1 MNSLEQFIDGFA
13 GKTISVAMQ
22 DLETGWEL
30 FINAD
35 VMMHPASTMKVPVMM
50 EVFRQAEVGLLSLD
64 DRLEIYNSF
73 QSLVDGSEFALEEV
87 DDSDKT
93 LYARIGENETI
104 RELIRLMIVR
114 SSNLASNLLMDKVTP
129 ARVDAVVKEY
139 GIENMSIIRELEDKK
154 AYRLGMNNA
163 ACARSSTHMLKLIAE
178 GRVVSPKAC
187 AEMIE
192 VMLGQEFNESIP
204 SLLPADVKVAH
215 KTGWSGEFFHDI
227 GIVRPPG
234 RKPYI
239 LSLFTRGFP
248 EDDEKQAHE
257 CMAEVSEMI
266 YKKLV
271 ETNGK

>member
-64 DRLEIYNSF
+64 DRLEIYNAF

-257 CMAEVSEMI
+257 CMAEVSRMI